1 MNIMHT
7 EMWREVSI
15 KVVNDCFTFNKTKDW
30 GLYLIVLSL
39 KQFLN
44 YPEYGLAVPKFGIY
58 SYKCLTQ
65 RYVLTVCRKFNNKQI
80 DGRQQ
85 C

>member
-30 GLYLIVLSL
+30 GLYLIFNSFIIETISELSRIW
-39 KQFLN
+39 
-44 YPEYGLAVPKFGIY
+44 FGCTKIWHI
-58 SYKCLTQ
+58 
-65 RYVLTVCRKFNNKQI
+65 FI
-80 DGRQQ
+80 
-85 C
+85 